1 MQQNYQQQAQQ
12 SQLRGDRRADTEAQL
27 LQNLL
32 TKGTDTDQG
41 EINDYMATSFL
52 DDAEL
57 GVVRDQQELLS
68 RMRRVSSLLGISEK
82 DWKNSSARKE
92 VLRRMI
98 TLAQSSKSKG
108 GVGMKTVR
116 TEKIVNEESLYQK
129 QEAGEEKALFDK
141 VMDKWGGVG
150 GGRQVVGNPDT
161 GTYGNQDPGRW

>member
-12 SQLRGDRRADTEAQL
+12 QGQLRGDRRADTEAQL

-32 TKGTDTDQG
+32 TKGVDTDSG

-68 RMRRVSSLLGISEK
+68 RMRRVSGLLGISEEE
-82 DWKNSSARKE
+82 WKKSSARKE

-116 TEKIVNEESLYQK
+116 TEKVVQEESLYQK
-129 QEAGEEKALFDK
+129 AEQGEEQALFDK
-141 VMDKWGGVG
+141 IMSKMGGAG
-150 GGRQVVGNPDT
+150 GTQVVGNPDL
-161 GTYGNQDPGRW
+161 GSYGNQDAGKW